1 MGKKRMVAKV
11 AEESKKQPQPSRQHQ
26 KRGSQPG
33 RGGRPGDRKRSSS
46 RTARP
51 ASGNNSSRQGA
62 PRSPKPERQQQ
73 PVAQQVPRAAVPSG
87 RRTARPS
94 SSRRGE
100 RRGRQENTAAT
111 QMRPGGVMTQ
121 EELLRRQQE
130 HAKWDPQSFQVE
142 PAEGKRRFQDLD
154 LPSELMHA
162 IADLGFQYCTPIQAL
177 SLDVALAGKNVA
189 GRAQTG
195 TGKTAAYLVSI
206 LTRYLRTPDKRPS
219 GGGCPRSLIL
229 APTREL
235 VIQIAKDAGML
246 GKYTGLRC
254 LAIYGGMD
262 YDRQRDEVT
271 SAPVDLLVATP
282 GRLLDFIHSH
292 VIDLGHVDTLV
303 IDEADRML
311 DMGFIPDVSKII
323 RRLPDKSAR
332 ATMLYSA
339 TLSDHIMR
347 LASQWMEEPV
357 KCECEGDTVNP
368 NAIKQI
374 VYVVTANQKFKIL
387 YNHIQAYPDSRT
399 LIFCNR
405 RHTTEDVAEGLR
417 SRGIRCEML
426 SGDVSQNQRLRV
438 LEDFREGKTRIVVA
452 TDVAG
457 RGLHVDDIGFVINFD
472 FPYEPEDYVHRI
484 GRTGRAG
491 QTGIAI
497 SFADEDESFI
507 IPDIEKFIG
516 EDLKCTMLQ
525 PEDPLLAPL
534 PDRRRGNRRDRADSA
549 RGTPAEAA
557 SAAIPKPPATA
568 KPSHAQPDEAVA
580 PVAET
585 EASAAAATEEA
596 PAPAAEAEAPVP
608 AAETPVPVSETA
620 ESVSEAEVAATPAA
634 VSSPV
639 PLAAASPEPAPKPAT
654 TDAADKAAVP
664 VEPPA
669 AAEPETP
676 RAPFIRPRNEPFKPE
691 VEGVTQTADSAPT
704 ADEEKPQETVRK
716 EPLPPLC
723 KPVFDKPWLMRDG
736 PTPFRGVPRQKRTL
750 NRAKVLEEWTPGQ
763 NVPKP
768 DTPKKEE

>member
-1 MGKKRMVAKV
+1 MTQDELQR
-11 AEESKKQPQPSRQHQ
+11 
-26 KRGSQPG
+26 
-33 RGGRPGDRKRSSS
+33 
-46 RTARP
+46 
-51 ASGNNSSRQGA
+51 
-62 PRSPKPERQQQ
+62 
-73 PVAQQVPRAAVPSG
+73 
-87 RRTARPS
+87 
-94 SSRRGE
+94 
-100 RRGRQENTAAT
+100 RQE
-111 QMRPGGVMTQ
+111 
-121 EELLRRQQE
+121 E
-130 HAKWDPQSFQVE
+130 HAKWDPKSFQVE
-142 PAEGKRRFQDLD
+142 PVEGKRRFQDLD

-219 GGGCPRSLIL
+219 SGGCPRSLIL

-323 RRLPDKSAR
+323 RRLPNKSAR

-339 TLSDHIMR
+339 TLSDNIMK

-368 NAIKQI
+368 NAIKQV

-516 EDLKCTMLQ
+516 EELKCTMLQ

-534 PDRRRGNRRDRADSA
+534 PDRRRGNRRDRSESA
-549 RGTPAEAA
+549 RGTSTETA

-568 KPSHAQPDEAVA
+568 KPSHAASDEADA
-580 PVAET
+580 PVADAAP
-585 EASAAAATEEA
+585 ASAAPATPEADPVSVSESEA
-596 PAPAAEAEAPVP
+596 PAPAAETSAPTS
-608 AAETPVPVSETA
+608 AA
-620 ESVSEAEVAATPAA
+620 SVSEQEAAPATPTPVEASAPTSVAPDGPATASVSAEPVVA
-634 VSSPV
+634 VE
-639 PLAAASPEPAPKPAT
+639 AAA
-654 TDAADKAAVP
+654 
-664 VEPPA
+664 PA
-669 AAEPETP
+669 APEVVASPETP

-691 VEGVTQTADSAPT
+691 TEAAEAPAADSDSKAET
-704 ADEEKPQETVRK
+704 TDEEKPQETVRK

-763 NVPKP
+763 SVPKP

>member
-1 MGKKRMVAKV
+1 
-11 AEESKKQPQPSRQHQ
+11 
-26 KRGSQPG
+26 
-33 RGGRPGDRKRSSS
+33 
-46 RTARP
+46 
-51 ASGNNSSRQGA
+51 
-62 PRSPKPERQQQ
+62 
-73 PVAQQVPRAAVPSG
+73 
-87 RRTARPS
+87 
-94 SSRRGE
+94 
-100 RRGRQENTAAT
+100 
-111 QMRPGGVMTQ
+111 
-121 EELLRRQQE
+121 
-130 HAKWDPQSFQVE
+130 
-142 PAEGKRRFQDLD
+142 
-154 LPSELMHA
+154 MHA

-219 GGGCPRSLIL
+219 SGGCPRSLIL

-323 RRLPDKSAR
+323 RRLPNKTDR

-339 TLSDHIMR
+339 TLSDNIMK

-368 NAIKQI
+368 NAIKQV

-516 EDLKCTMLQ
+516 EELKCTMLQ

-534 PDRRRGNRRDRADSA
+534 PDQ
-549 RGTPAEAA
+549 
-557 SAAIPKPPATA
+557 PP
-568 KPSHAQPDEAVA
+568 
-580 PVAET
+580 
-585 EASAAAATEEA
+585 
-596 PAPAAEAEAPVP
+596 
-608 AAETPVPVSETA
+608 
-620 ESVSEAEVAATPAA
+620 
-634 VSSPV
+634 
-639 PLAAASPEPAPKPAT
+639 
-654 TDAADKAAVP
+654 
-664 VEPPA
+664 
-669 AAEPETP
+669 
-676 RAPFIRPRNEPFKPE
+676 
-691 VEGVTQTADSAPT
+691 
-704 ADEEKPQETVRK
+704 
-716 EPLPPLC
+716 
-723 KPVFDKPWLMRDG
+723 
-736 PTPFRGVPRQKRTL
+736 
-750 NRAKVLEEWTPGQ
+750 
-763 NVPKP
+763 
-768 DTPKKEE
+768 